1 MPSHLFSIL
10 ARVGFEMAWLAEVV
24 VDAAREMK
32 VVVVA
37 WRLTWERL
45 ARSAPDV
52 DNRIIL
58 LSIRARAGSLSVD
71 EEGTGCVCK
80 LSR

>member
-1 MPSHLFSIL
+1 
-10 ARVGFEMAWLAEVV
+10 MAWLEEAVV
-24 VDAAREMK
+24 EAAREMRV

-58 LSIRARAGSLSVD
+58 FGIGAEFGSVSSD
-71 EEGTGCVCK
+71 EEEGGSGRW
-80 LSR
+80 LRR

>member
-1 MPSHLFSIL
+1 
-10 ARVGFEMAWLAEVV
+10 MAWLEEAVV
-24 VDAAREMK
+24 EAAAREMR

-37 WRLTWERL
+37 WRLTLERL

-52 DNRIIL
+52 DKRIIL
-58 LSIRARAGSLSVD
+58 LSSRAKLGSVSFDEGGAG
-71 EEGTGCVCK
+71 GTCW